1 MGNSIDFCGIESAF
15 AFFEDS
21 VSGYLLLAG
30 VLVAGAVFKWL
41 I

>member
-30 VLVAGAVFKWL
+30 AVLKGL
-41 I
+41 M